1 MTLSQ
6 PTCSFGCFSCILYR
20 LANARILTFKL
31 HIFFLDG
38 LYNIHAAQ
46 VPEIWIRDSGNWQQ
60 NLMQTLLARYRN
72 NNNVN
77 NARIRLNLKINE
89 LEKGV
94 CAKVCVSLSVCVVF
108 ARERKRTLPIQ
119 YAFFFKFMYICT
131 CIWSIVWDQTS
142 FQTIFSRFASH
153 SQNVYFNLNRLNI
166 MLNTLVKIYN
176 ISHVQRPMLKHYFKK
191 KLTWIFNEETET
203 ERERAKKIGRSKNG
217 SK

>member
-46 VPEIWIRDSGNWQQ
+46 VPEIRIRDSGNWQQ

-94 CAKVCVSLSVCVVF
+94 CAKVCVSLSLCVCSVC
-108 ARERKRTLPIQ
+108 ERAQTHAPNTICIFFLNLCTFVHAYGVLYEIKHLFRRYFRGLPRIH
-119 YAFFFKFMYICT
+119 KT
-131 CIWSIVWDQTS
+131 CISI
-142 FQTIFSRFASH
+142 
-153 SQNVYFNLNRLNI
+153 
-166 MLNTLVKIYN
+166 
-176 ISHVQRPMLKHYFKK
+176 
-191 KLTWIFNEETET
+191 
-203 ERERAKKIGRSKNG
+203 
-217 SK
+217 